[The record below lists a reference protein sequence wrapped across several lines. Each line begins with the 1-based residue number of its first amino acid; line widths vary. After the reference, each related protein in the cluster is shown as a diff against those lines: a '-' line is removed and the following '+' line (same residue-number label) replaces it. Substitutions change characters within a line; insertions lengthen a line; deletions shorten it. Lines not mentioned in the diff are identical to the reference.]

1 MSSQYL
7 SRFLLLLLFVSLSI
21 SAHAQVDDESTS
33 AKVDSIYALQQ
44 KMYDENKNNPL
55 FGKNYGIEVNPV
67 RLLFITD
74 SFTFS
79 GGFSLFD
86 VDRGAEIAF
95 PVFLQI
101 PDDSDYLS
109 EFTLDAHYRYFMGNT
124 QNGFYLSTFARYAYL
139 EGVLGDVVFFDEE
152 ITSNERGSEHKLGI
166 GFGLGWR
173 KFSYRG
179 LYWGTSFSVGRYL
192 IGENE
197 KFASNLL
204 DIDNDNEI
212 IVNFEFLKFGW
223 AF

>member
-1 MSSQYL
+1 MNQQSVL
-7 SRFLLLLLFVSLSI
+7 KTLFLLLFVSLSF
-21 SAHAQVDDESTS
+21 SAFAQEKEESTS
-33 AKVDSIYALQQ
+33 EKVDSIYTLQQ

-55 FGKNYGIEVNPV
+55 HDKNYGVELNLI

-74 SFTFS
+74 TFTLS

-86 VDRGAEIAF
+86 VDRGAEIVF
-95 PVFLQI
+95 PFFIQV

-124 QNGFYLSTFARYAYL
+124 QNGFYLSAFTRYAYL
-139 EGVLGDVVFFDEE
+139 EGVLGDTFLFDDEF
-152 ITSNERGSEHKLGI
+152 TGGERDSEHKLGI

-179 LYWGTSFSVGRYL
+179 LYWGASFSVGRYL
-192 IGENE
+192 IGEND
-197 KFASNLL
+197 KFSSNLL
-204 DIDNDNEI
+204 DIDNDSEV
-212 IVNFEFLKFGW
+212 IVNFELLKFGW

>member
-7 SRFLLLLLFVSLSI
+7 LKFLLLLLFVSLSI
-21 SAHAQVDDESTS
+21 KAYAQVDDESTS

-124 QNGFYLSTFARYAYL
+124 QNGFYISTFARYAYL
-139 EGVLGDVVFFDEE
+139 EGVLGDVVFFDDE
-152 ITSNERGSEHKLGI
+152 ITSNERGSEHKFGI